1 MDRKLSAIL
10 AADVVGYSTMME
22 RDEAGT
28 FERIRSGRKELFEP
42 EIERHHGHIFKLM
55 GDGMLAEFGSVVD
68 AVECAVSLQR
78 GLAERNASA
87 PQAQQILVRIGINLG
102 EVIVDGDDR
111 YGDGVNIAARLQ
123 QLAEPGGI
131 CVSAKVAREVE
142 RKLAFAFEPMGEQ
155 RVKNIAEPVQAFRV
169 VLDSRSA
176 TLASPAGRGARRA
189 NWVTG
194 IAAIV
199 ALAALGFAA
208 AWWQPWDRPAQS
220 VTTVAADAG
229 AARPSLVVLP
239 FDNLSDDKEQ
249 EYLANGFTEDLTT
262 ELARLPGLFV
272 VSRNAAFAYKD
283 QDAKPEEIAA
293 ALGVR
298 YLLEGSIRR
307 VGDDMRIN
315 AQLIDGAN
323 SGHLW
328 AERFD
333 GNWADVFALQDKVV
347 ASIAGALKLRLIS
360 SIVPARAGGTDNVE
374 AYDAYLKA
382 LDIYNRD
389 NTPQEFAEAFE
400 LLKRSVQIDPNFGAA
415 YAQLAWAYWDADT
428 TRAAFMGI
436 SGEEAYDKVH
446 ETLKLAAKH
455 PSTGYYQLMADLM
468 VRENRSDEA
477 VSVLLESVALDPSDP
492 WNYLSLAN
500 ALNFNGR
507 PKEALT
513 YLGAAARVDPNSW
526 MSYRLYQAGLAEF
539 GQGRF
544 EAAVRTLDKI
554 DLDSQEPWA
563 KFYGLQVLI
572 SANAHLGRMD
582 AAAAALA
589 KFRKIL
595 TERQEQAPNLLM
607 TQDYMV
613 FKNIGDTERLLTGLT
628 KAGVPDLPPIAN
640 AGMSPA
646 DRLTGDEIRTLLF
659 GQEVRGKQ
667 VLHKFLPMQRA
678 TSADGILRETIGGET
693 SVGTAWVQG
702 NFVCRSFPGKLT
714 CCGAVFRNPFGS
726 PGRNDEYKAV
736 ESWDQYEFS
745 VVR

>member
-1 MDRKLSAIL
+1 MERKLSAIL

-28 FERIRSGRKELFEP
+28 FERLRAGRKELFEP
-42 EIERHHGHIFKLM
+42 EIARHHGQIFKLM

-78 GLAERNASA
+78 GLFERNASVG
-87 PQAQQILVRIGINLG
+87 QADQIHVRIGINLG
-102 EVIVDGDDR
+102 EVIVEGDDR

-131 CVSAKVAREVE
+131 CVSGKVAREVE
-142 RKLAFAFEPMGEQ
+142 RKLAFTFEPMGSQ
-155 RVKNIAEPVQAFRV
+155 KVKNIAEPVQAFRV
-169 VLDSRSA
+169 RLDAPAIAMSRVRHGKPRGR
-176 TLASPAGRGARRA
+176 LAA
-189 NWVTG
+189 V
-194 IAAIV
+194 AAAV
-199 ALAALGFAA
+199 ALAVLGLAA
-208 AWWQPWDRPAQS
+208 AWWQPWHRPAQ
-220 VTTVAADAG
+220 VEAPAAADANDS
-229 AARPSLVVLP
+229 RPSLVVLP
-239 FDNLSDDKEQ
+239 FDNLSDDKQQ

-262 ELARLPGLFV
+262 ELARVPGLFV

-283 QDAKPEEIAA
+283 QDTKPSDIAA

-360 SIVPARAGGTDNVE
+360 SAVPARAGGTDNPE

-389 NTPQEFAEAFE
+389 NTPQEFAGAVE
-400 LLKRSVQIDPNFGAA
+400 LLKQAVQIDPNFGAA

-428 TRAAFMGI
+428 TRAVFMGI
-436 SGEEAYDKVH
+436 GIDEAYDKVH

-455 PSTGYYQLMADLM
+455 PSTGYYQLVAELM
-468 VRENRSDEA
+468 VREHNSDEA
-477 VSVLLESVALDPSDP
+477 VAVLLESVALDPSDP
-492 WNYLSLAN
+492 WNYLTLVN

-513 YLGAAARVDPNSW
+513 YLDAAARVDPNSW
-526 MSYRLYQAGLAEF
+526 MNYRSYLAGLAEF
-539 GQGRF
+539 SQEKF
-544 EAAVRTLDKI
+544 EDAVRTLDKI
-554 DLDSQEPWA
+554 DLEARDPWA
-563 KFYGLQVLI
+563 KFFGLQVLI

-589 KFRKIL
+589 KFKKIL
-595 TERQEQAPNLLM
+595 TERQEHAPNLLM

-613 FKNIGDTERLLTGLT
+613 FRNADDAERLLTGLT
-628 KAGVPDLPPIAN
+628 KAGVPDLPLVAN
-640 AGMSPA
+640 AGMRPA
-646 DRLTGDEIRTLLF
+646 DRLTGDEIRSLLF
-659 GQEVRGKQ
+659 GHEVRGKQ
-667 VLHKFLPMQRA
+667 VLHKFLPLQR
-678 TSADGILRETIGGET
+678 TISPDGILSETIGGET
-693 SVGTAWVQG
+693 LVGTAWVQG
-702 NFVCRSFPGKLT
+702 DFICRSFPGKLT

-726 PGRNDEYKAV
+726 TERSDEYKAV
-736 ESWDQYEFS
+736 ESWDHFEFS
-745 VVR
+745 VVK

>member
-28 FERIRSGRKELFEP
+28 FERLRSGRKELFEP

-78 GLAERNASA
+78 GLAERNDSVR
-87 PQAQQILVRIGINLG
+87 QDEQIHVRIGINLG

-123 QLAEPGGI
+123 NLAEPGGI
-131 CVSAKVAREVE
+131 CVSGKVTREVE

-169 VLDSRSA
+169 LLDSPARA
-176 TLASPAGRGARRA
+176 VSPVRRGKSQAR
-189 NWVTG
+189 W
-194 IAAIV
+194 AAAAAALV
-199 ALAALGFAA
+199 LAALGLAV
-208 AWWQPWDRPAQS
+208 AWWQPWDRAASREPLA
-220 VTTVAADAG
+220 AADAG
-229 AARPSLVVLP
+229 DPRPSLVVLP
-239 FDNLSDDKEQ
+239 FDDLSDDKEQ

-283 QDAKPEEIAA
+283 QDTKPEEIAA

-307 VGDDMRIN
+307 VGEDMRIN
-315 AQLIDGAN
+315 AQLIDGTN

-360 SIVPARAGGTDNVE
+360 SVVPARAGGTDNVE

-389 NTPQEFAEAFE
+389 NTPQEFAKAVE
-400 LLKRSVQIDPNFGAA
+400 LLKQAVRIDPNFGAA

-428 TRAAFMGI
+428 TRAVFMGI
-436 SGEEAYDKVH
+436 SGEEAYDKVQ
-446 ETLKLAAKH
+446 ETLKLAAGH
-455 PSTGYYQLMADLM
+455 PSTGYYQLVAELM
-468 VRENRSDEA
+468 VREHNSDEA
-477 VSVLLESVALDPSDP
+477 VAVLLESVALDPSDSL
-492 WNYLSLAN
+492 NYLSLAN

-513 YLGAAARVDPNSW
+513 YLDAAARVDPKSW
-526 MSYRLYQAGLAEF
+526 MNYRLYQAGLAQF
-539 GQGRF
+539 SQDRF
-544 EAAVRTLDKI
+544 VDAVRTLDKI
-554 DLDSQEPWA
+554 DLQSRDPWA

-572 SANAHLGRMD
+572 SANAHLGRKD
-582 AAAAALA
+582 AAAAALEQF
-589 KFRKIL
+589 KKVL
-595 TERQEQAPNLLM
+595 TERQEQPANLLM
-607 TQDYMV
+607 TQNYMV
-613 FKNIGDTERLLTGLT
+613 FKDIGDTERLLSGLA

-640 AGMSPA
+640 AGMDPS
-646 DRLTGDEIRTLLF
+646 DRLSGNEIRSLLF
-659 GQEVRGKQ
+659 GHEVRGKQ
-667 VLHKFLPMQRA
+667 VLHKFLPIQR
-678 TSADGILRETIGGET
+678 TISPDGALRETVGGET
-693 SVGTAWVQG
+693 LTGTAWLQG
-702 NFVCRSFPGKLT
+702 DFVCDSFPGYLT
-714 CCGAVFRNPFGS
+714 NCGAVFRNPFGS
-726 PGRNDEYKAV
+726 PGRSDEYKAV
-736 ESWDQYEFS
+736 TCWNQYEFS
-745 VVR
+745 VVE